1 MHKRPITYKD
11 FEGKEVTEE
20 YYFSLTQAEI
30 LEIQASVKGGLVNR
44 LTYAIKDED
53 PHTVMKLLREV
64 ILKSVGEKTPDGRYF
79 VKFKIVDGVKVSVAD
94 LFEPTPAYSALFM
107 ELLSSN
113 DAADDFMRK
122 IIPADLAAELPE
134 NTQDALPDELKA
146 VIPTELN

>member
-1 MHKRPITYKD
+1 MHKRPITFKD

-30 LEIQASVKGGLVNR
+30 MEIQTSIKGGLVNR
-44 LTYAIKDED
+44 LTYAIKEED
-53 PHTVMKLLREV
+53 SHTVMKLLREV

-79 VKFKIVDGVKVSVAD
+79 VKFKLIDGVKVNIAD

-113 DAADDFMRK
+113 DAADQFMRK

-146 VIPTELN
+146 VIPAQN